1 MQDAT
6 MQAVLQLNH
15 SFEPMAFCSV
25 RRAACLVV
33 NGKARI
39 EADHGREIYAGMLFP
54 SVIRLLEY
62 RKVPHKSQVVS
73 RKNILLRDRD
83 TCQYCA
89 VKFHPSVLTLDHV
102 IPRSQGGPSSWANLV
117 ACCSPCNRKK
127 ANRTPE
133 EAGMMLLR
141 RPRPMTIHTS
151 RFLMRS
157 MGIDDPKWA
166 PYLYTESDKKYTHS

>member
-1 MQDAT
+1 MRDAT
-6 MQAVLQLNH
+6 MSAVLVLN
-15 SFEPMAFCSV
+15 SSYEPVSFCSG
-25 RRAACLVV
+25 RRALVLVV
-33 NGKARI
+33 KNAATV
-39 EADHGREIYAGMLFP
+39 EVDTEREIHLRYMLP
-54 SVIRLLEY
+54 SVIRLREFHHI
-62 RKVPHKSQVVS
+62 PHKSQVVS

-89 VKFHPSVLTLDHV
+89 VKFHPSALTLDHV

-157 MGIDDPKWA
+157 MGVDDPKWA
-166 PYLYTESDKKYTHS
+166 PYLYTESDKRYTHS